1 MRKLK
6 EIDIL
11 DKVLDPEFW
20 DIMMERKTY
29 TGHQYY
35 NSPYADSDSC
45 RTCDGAKCDICKE
58 IIIPEDIE
66 CAIQVDKLEK
76 ILTDMKLP
84 KDVVIFFTYDD
95 SCKTTYKGYHMKF
108 PSAKDLKEKYPDKY
122 KELYDIAVE
131 KMKKEIEDIQ
141 KNG

>member
-11 DKVLDPEFW
+11 DKVLEPEFW

-35 NSPYADSDSC
+35 NSPYEDSDSC
-45 RTCDGAKCDICKE
+45 KTCDGARCDNCKE

-66 CAIQVDKLEK
+66 CSIRVDILEN
-76 ILTDMKLP
+76 ILTDMGLP
-84 KDVVIFFTYDD
+84 IDVVMFFTYDD
-95 SCKTTYKGYHMKF
+95 SCKTSYKGYHMKF
-108 PSAKDLKEKYPDKY
+108 PNVKDLKERYPDKY

-131 KMKKEIEDIQ
+131 KMRKEREDIE
-141 KNG
+141 KG